1 MIIAD
6 LGTSTNA
13 ETLVTQTLFAPI
25 FSQRSKYFVK
35 FLKNEY
41 ECFLKLS
48 YFFLDGLKNFTQ

>member
-13 ETLVTQTLFAPI
+13 ETQVTQTLFAPI

-48 YFFLDGLKNFTQ
+48 YFFS